1 MRLSGRDLRG
11 RPVIAANG
19 QAIGEVAEV
28 FFDSDTW
35 PVESLDIKLHKDIAD
50 QLGAARGRF
59 HAGRFSVPV
68 RMIQSAGDAVVL
80 SVPANELRQ
89 VA

>member
-1 MRLSGRDLRG
+1 MRLSGKDLRDKA
-11 RPVIAANG
+11 VIAASG
-19 QAIGEVAEV
+19 PAIGEVSEV
-28 FFDSDTW
+28 IIDSDTR
-35 PVESLDIKLHKDIAD
+35 PVESFDVKLHKDIAD